1 MNTINYNESH
11 IFDEPEL
18 SKQMV
23 AISEALRN
31 PYQVIPDSIIEE
43 LVNELKTADVR

>member
-1 MNTINYNESH
+1 MTHSNSQKSEAQVA
-11 IFDEPEL
+11 
-18 SKQMV
+18 KQMV

-43 LVNELKTADVR
+43 LVNELKTADVG